1 MPEVARP
8 DKSAGGRPRD
18 PSLDGRILAA
28 AERRLREHGYA
39 GMSLDAVAA
48 DAGTTVPSVRR
59 RYRDRPALAAAVID
73 AWRAEALPR
82 STGCP
87 RDRALAV
94 LENFRRNLL
103 LGDSM
108 PLLGTLLAEEN
119 RHPELIERFRSRL
132 VNPRRAMLRE
142 ALVEGVAA
150 GELPADM
157 NVDAVVNMLIGS
169 FYARYIAARRIPRDW
184 PRRVLTQVWPPP
196 HPGQR

>member
-1 MPEVARP
+1 MPEVADP

-39 GMSLDAVAA
+39 GMSLESVAA

-59 RYRDRPALAAAVID
+59 RYRDRAALAAAVID
-73 AWRAEALPR
+73 TWRVEPLPR
-82 STGCP
+82 ASGP
-87 RDRALAV
+87 ARERALAV

-108 PLLGTLLAEEN
+108 PLLGTLLAEEG
-119 RHPELIERFRSRL
+119 RHPELIERFRIRL
-132 VNPRRAMLRE
+132 VKPRRELLRE
-142 ALVEGVAA
+142 ALSEGVAA
-150 GELPADM
+150 GELPDDL

-169 FYARYIAARRIPRDW
+169 FYGRYVAAATIPRDW
-184 PRRVLTQVWPPP
+184 PARVLRQVWPPP
-196 HPGQR
+196 RSQRR